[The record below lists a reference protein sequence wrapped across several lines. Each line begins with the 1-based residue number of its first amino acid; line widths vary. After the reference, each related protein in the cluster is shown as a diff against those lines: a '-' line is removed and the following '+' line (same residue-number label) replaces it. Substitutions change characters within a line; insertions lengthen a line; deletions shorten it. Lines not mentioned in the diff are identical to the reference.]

1 MPGSDT
7 VQFTLTSEHIIFL
20 PLCDRG
26 STPPAQGLLEDDEGL
41 KRAPQ
46 TLFPGEPRPAED
58 WRIIYLSGISL
69 SPVSS
74 LETTLRW
81 TILDNEN

>member
-26 STPPAQGLLEDDEGL
+26 STPLAQGLLEGEGL

-58 WRIIYLSGISL
+58 WRIIYLPGISL
-69 SPVSS
+69 SHVSS
-74 LETTLRW
+74 LGTTLRW